1 MKNSKKTT
9 KNKTNKSLPTGITM
23 DKKSYRVRKMIN
35 GNSISANF
43 SKLKQAKSYLKLI
56 TN

>member
-1 MKNSKKTT
+1 
-9 KNKTNKSLPTGITM
+9 M
-23 DKKSYRVRKMIN
+23 DNKSYRVRKMIN

-56 TN
+56 TMS